1 MSDFLSQRVRPTK
14 AQIDHI
20 ADFCLAAVTA
30 RPREDK
36 DADAMSGVVVVT
48 GAGGMGEA
56 VVRRIGSGSP
66 IVLADVDP
74 AHLSHVAD
82 ALNGDGFDVHPVRT
96 DIAAAAD
103 VATLARTAAELGPVR
118 CVVHTA
124 GVSPVQ
130 ATSQLIVAVD
140 VIGTARVLD
149 TFETY
154 VQPGTVAVCIA
165 SMAGTMTQL
174 DAETLQL
181 LATTPTDELHALAVL
196 DPGAMEPGIA
206 YGVAKRA
213 NHVRVEAA
221 AIAWGRRGGRVVSI
235 SPGVISTP
243 MGQQELAGP
252 FGDGMRAMVEMSA
265 LRRLGTPGD
274 IAAAVEFLVSPAA
287 SFITGTDL
295 LVDGGVIAAIRRS
308 GS

>member
-1 MSDFLSQRVRPTK
+1 
-14 AQIDHI
+14 
-20 ADFCLAAVTA
+20 
-30 RPREDK
+30 
-36 DADAMSGVVVVT
+36 MSGVVVVT

-56 VVRRIGSGSP
+56 IVRRIGSGGP
-66 IVLADVDP
+66 IVLADVDDT
-74 AHLSHVAD
+74 HLAQVAD
-82 ALNGDGFDVHPVRT
+82 ALSGDGFDVHAVRT
-96 DIAAAAD
+96 DISSGAD
-103 VATLARTAAELGPVR
+103 VTALARTAAELGPIR

-130 ATSQLIVAVD
+130 ASSQLIVAVD

-149 TFETY
+149 AFETY
-154 VQPGTVAVCIA
+154 VNPGTVAVCIA

-174 DAETLQL
+174 DAETRQL
-181 LATTPTDELHALAVL
+181 LATTPTDELHALTVL
-196 DPGAMEPGIA
+196 DPSAMEPGIA

-252 FGDGMRAMVEMSA
+252 YGDAMRGMVEMSA

-308 GS
+308 GI